1 MKRAPR
7 RASFSFL
14 KGCGMTGGRAGRS
27 RMVLSITPLKE
38 GSLAPVPREL
48 EVVLVPSGATR
59 RVFWDGNA
67 INVRF

>member
-1 MKRAPR
+1 
-7 RASFSFL
+7 
-14 KGCGMTGGRAGRS
+14 
-27 RMVLSITPLKE
+27 MVLSITPLKE

-67 INVRF
+67 MNVRF